1 MKNTFQPHK
10 LDNRE
15 KNLLGYE
22 LSTNKEHAYYVLVE
36 YQSKFNEIYKIF
48 INLFRRIFLIR
59 KNNKND
65 EKEINKILEKLFEVE
80 QLIINK
86 YKILL
91 FYAKLYKSDFSNT
104 DIYLEF
110 ENKEEEKRLFDNLE
124 KRKVLLEKFN
134 KQIEILEVIK
144 KNINSVYEKTISN
157 SCLELP
163 KK

>member
-22 LSTNKEHAYYVLVE
+22 LSTNKDHAYYVLVE

>member
-1 MKNTFQPHK
+1 MKNTIPPHK

-22 LSTNKEHAYYVLVE
+22 ISTNKDHAYFILVE
-36 YQSKFNEIYKIF
+36 YQTKFNEMYRIF
-48 INLFRRIFLIR
+48 INLFRRIFLNR
-59 KNNKND
+59 KSYKNE
-65 EKEINKILEKLFEVE
+65 EKEINKILEKLFETE

-91 FYAKLYKSDFSNT
+91 FYTKLYKSDLGNT

-124 KRKVLLEKFN
+124 KRKMLLEKFN
-134 KQIEILEVIK
+134 MQIERLEIMK
-144 KNINSVYEKTISN
+144 KNINSAYEKTISN